1 MNRLEYEMLKQAKK
15 MEDQTG
21 FNLITGKRSNQPS
34 CLWILLKYSITILAI
49 IALIKYLNCIF

>member
-1 MNRLEYEMLKQAKK
+1 MLKQAKK